1 MFKKLLKFIIITL
14 TLSTFAFAMFIASVY
29 YGVFGHLH
37 TTKELQEFQNQTAT
51 LVLSEEGE
59 LIGKFFAENRTNISF
74 KQLPK
79 HLVNALVATEDA
91 RYFEHEGVDSRSL
104 LRVLFKTILS
114 NKKSSGGGSTIN
126 QQLAKNMYGR
136 KKYGPLT
143 MLVNKTKEG
152 FLASRLESIYSKEEI
167 LTLYLNTVPFG
178 ENVLGIEAASRRYFN
193 KSIGKVKIEEAAV
206 LIGMLKANTY
216 YNPRIYPENAI
227 RRRNVVLSQM
237 KKYNYL
243 QTTILDS
250 LQQLPLNLD
259 YANLESEGPAN
270 YFLIQAKNE
279 ANKILKS
286 YNAAKNTDYSI
297 EKSGLTIKTTLN
309 ISLQKQALN
318 AYKSH
323 LSVMQARLRKQYRTG
338 NNRKT
343 LNKLVTKEL
352 QRLKLSKKANQKQQ
366 RELFDWKG
374 FYTDSISIR
383 DSLRHSLTLL
393 HAGLLAMDPRTGSV
407 KTWVGGIDFRTQPYD
422 QIYAQRQI
430 ASTFKPIIYAA
441 ALEQGIMPCTYLD
454 NKSLIISDFDD
465 WQPQNYD
472 KSTGGNYSMAAALAK
487 SMNIP
492 TVNLFLNIPF
502 NTLENLWHKL
512 GFTQELVR
520 KPSIALGTAN
530 ASVYELAVAYSAF
543 ANGGYHI
550 QPKTIASIKTADGT
564 IIYKNRFLKPLEK
577 DRVISQNTSQLL
589 SAMLQKAIN
598 EGTGTAL
605 KNKYGITIPLAG
617 KTGTS
622 QNYADAWF
630 ATYNPKL
637 VLVTRVGASS
647 PTIRFNSGSNGAGS
661 KLALPLAAKTLKHVQ
676 RKYKTSFTP
685 LSEEFADALNCE
697 DYVEDSGFDRFFEEL
712 FRKDKTTL
720 EKAQLRAKRKAERK
734 AKREKRRAN
743 RKSNI

>member
-14 TLSTFAFAMFIASVY
+14 TLLTIAFALFIASVY

-37 TTKELQEFQNQTAT
+37 TTEELQEFQNQTAT
-51 LVLSEEGE
+51 LVLSEEGL
-59 LIGKFFAENRTNISF
+59 LIGKFFAENRTNITY

-136 KKYGPLT
+136 KKYGLLT
-143 MLVNKTKEG
+143 MLVNKTKEA
-152 FLASRLESIYSKEEI
+152 FLANRLESIYSKEEI

-193 KSIGKVKIEEAAV
+193 KSIHKTNIEEAAV

-237 KKYNYL
+237 EKYNYL
-243 QTTILDS
+243 QATIIDS
-250 LQQLPLNLD
+250 LQQLPLKLD

-270 YFLIQAKNE
+270 YFLIQVKDDV
-279 ANKILKS
+279 NKILKS
-286 YNAAKNTDYSI
+286 YNAAKNTDYTI
-297 EKSGLTIKTTLN
+297 EKSGLTITTTLN
-309 ISLQKQALN
+309 LSLQKQALK

-323 LSVMQARLRKQYRTG
+323 LGVMQIRLRKQYKSG
-338 NNRKT
+338 NHRKT
-343 LNKLVTKEL
+343 LNRLVTKEL
-352 QRLKLSKKANQKQQ
+352 QRLKLTKNANQKQQ

-374 FYTDSISIR
+374 FYTDSISVR

-393 HAGLLAMDPRTGSV
+393 HAGLLGLDPQTGSI

-422 QIYAQRQI
+422 QIFAQRQV
-430 ASTFKPIIYAA
+430 ASTFKPVIYAA

-454 NKSLIISDFDD
+454 NKSLIISDFDN

-472 KSTGGNYSMAAALAK
+472 KSTGGNYSMAASLAK
-487 SMNIP
+487 SINIP

-502 NTLENLWHKL
+502 NKLENLWQRL

-520 KPSIALGTAN
+520 KPSVALGTAN
-530 ASVYELAVAYSAF
+530 ASIYELALAYSSF

-550 QPKTIASIKTADGT
+550 QPKTILSIKTADGSL
-564 IIYKNRFLKPLEK
+564 IYRNRLLKPLEK
-577 DRVISQNTSQLL
+577 DRVISKNTSQLL
-589 SAMLQKAIN
+589 TAMLQKAIN
-598 EGTGTAL
+598 EGTGTSL
-605 KNKYGITIPLAG
+605 KNKYGITIPIAG

-622 QNYADAWF
+622 QDYADAWF
-630 ATYNPKL
+630 AAYTPKL

-647 PTIRFNSGSNGAGS
+647 PSIQFNSGANGAGS
-661 KLALPLAAKTLKHVQ
+661 TLALPLVAKTLKYVQ
-676 RKYKTSFTP
+676 RKYKASFTP
-685 LSEEFADALNCE
+685 LPEEFSDALNCE
-697 DYVEDSGFDRFFEEL
+697 DYIEDSGFEKFFEGL

-720 EKAQLRAKRKAERK
+720 EKAQLRAKRKADRI
-734 AKREKRRAN
+734 AKRERRRAN
-743 RKSNI
+743 KKNRN